1 MKTLLP
7 LLMSISIL
15 VIVISCG
22 SSGGIDVPDDTT
34 DIEDVIK
41 SDIPD
46 STDPIKQ
53 GPVAVMEADQL
64 TGEAPLEVLFT
75 GSSSY
80 DPEGSELSYSWDF
93 GDGDTSLWPDP
104 PVHTYVDPGT
114 YTVTLTVTNEKA
126 ESSSISETVESME
139 PADTGV
145 FINEEEGIVAGLSLD
160 ENIDEN
166 STAEIFGETQWVDGV
181 DGLAMEFD
189 AEGEYI
195 LLPDTDNL
203 DFTVDV
209 SIEVWIF
216 PYTNI
221 DAAGIVHKGVEEDY
235 SDESYSLQY
244 NQAGQ
249 VAIIITNDVGT
260 ATYVI
265 SDEGLLS
272 TYEWHHIVVAWDLN
286 EVYLY
291 IDGDLVTNR
300 RIYSNG
306 WKSELPADFAPARNS
321 DGGLMI
327 GSQIPLSCR
336 FDGII
341 DNVLL
346 YDRVID
352 ALEVAEHYT
361 LLAP

>member
-7 LLMSISIL
+7 ILMSISIL
-15 VIVISCG
+15 MIVISCG
-22 SSGGIDVPDDTT
+22 SSGGIDVPDDLTYVE
-34 DIEDVIK
+34 DIIK
-41 SDIPD
+41 SDTPN
-46 STDPIKQ
+46 SSDPLEQ
-53 GPVAVMEADQL
+53 VPVAVMSADRL

-93 GDGDTSLWPDP
+93 GDGHTSLWPDP
-104 PVHTYVDPGT
+104 PMHTYVDPGT
-114 YTVTLTVTNEKA
+114 YTVTLTVTNEKD
-126 ESSSISETVESME
+126 ESSSVSETVESLE

-166 STAEIFGETQWVDGV
+166 SMAEIFGETRWVDGV

-189 AEGEYI
+189 GEGEYI
-195 LLPDTDNL
+195 FLPDADNFDL
-203 DFTVDV
+203 TEEA

-221 DAAGIVHKGVEEDY
+221 AAAGIVHKGVEEDY

-249 VAIIITNDVGT
+249 VAIIITNNAGT
-260 ATYVI
+260 ATYVL
-265 SDEGLLS
+265 SNEGLLS
-272 TYEWHHIVVAWDLN
+272 TNEWHHIVAAWDLT

-300 RIYSNG
+300 QIYSNG
-306 WKSELPADFAPARNS
+306 WVSELPADFAPARNT

-327 GSQIPLSCR
+327 GSQIPLNYR

-352 ALEVAEHYT
+352 ASEVAEHYT